1 MFAIIGIIVVL
12 GAVIGGYLME
22 HGHIMVLMQPAEFLI
37 IGGSALGATLVGNPL
52 YVLKGI
58 GGNLLMILKP
68 DHYNQSHYLKTLQ
81 MLYALFSTGRKQGD
95 QALEA
100 EIEDPEN
107 GASFSSF
114 PHFVKDKKALA
125 YVCDTLRMS
134 LMGGAPYDLDTL
146 MELDAETQEAEEH
159 EPVSALQTTA
169 DALPGFG
176 IVAAVL
182 GVVVTMG
189 ALGGPPEEI
198 GHKVAA
204 ALVGTF
210 LGILLCYGVLGPL
223 AALLGKHHDSTKQY
237 FACLRS
243 AVIAYAKGSS
253 PLMSV
258 EYGRRVI
265 PTRNRPT
272 FSELEGAC
280 KGGGAEAKAEA
291 A

>member
-1 MFAIIGIIVVL
+1 MFAIIGIVVVL
-12 GAVIGGYLME
+12 GAVIGGYLLE
-22 HGHIMVLMQPAEFLI
+22 HGNIKVLLQPAELVI
-37 IGGSALGATLVGNPL
+37 IGGSALGALIAGNPL
-52 YVLKGI
+52 HVLKGLM
-58 GGNLLMILKP
+58 GGLLSIVKP
-68 DHYNQSHYLKTLQ
+68 EHYNRNCYLNTLK

-100 EIEDPEN
+100 EIETPES
-107 GASFSSF
+107 GASFSVYPEF
-114 PHFVKDKKALA
+114 IKDQKAAA

-134 LMGGAPYDLDTL
+134 LMGGAPFDLDAL
-146 MELDAETQEAEEH
+146 MEIDADTQEAEGH
-159 EPVSALQTTA
+159 EPAAALQTAA

-182 GVVVTMG
+182 GVVITMG

-210 LGILLCYGVLGPL
+210 LGILLCYGVFGPL
-223 AALLGKHHDSTKQY
+223 ATLMGKTHEAHKQY
-237 FACLRS
+237 FACLRA

-253 PLMSV
+253 PLMAV
-258 EYGRRVI
+258 EYGRRTI

-272 FSELEGAC
+272 FSELESAC
-280 KGGGAEAKAEA
+280 KGGGAAEKQGE
-291 A
+291 